1 MGGIQISDF
10 GSGFWFSI
18 SVLGNSDEGAA
29 MKYPRW
35 ARQAFL
41 SSSLLFLSVCV
52 LSMAGCGDFWQAPSS
67 TTTST
72 SSSCTTDCT
81 TASSG
86 NFYILNA
93 SATAASQIEGFAI
106 ANGALTAISGSPW
119 TLAGTG
125 YSMAV
130 APNGDFLMVAT
141 TSGVFAY
148 PLTSGALGTAVQVT
162 TDQAFGVQVDATN
175 TWLLEAIPGTG
186 GLSIGA
192 VPINSLTGA
201 GNGTEQTA
209 SFTVTNASV
218 QPNQMVISGDNDH
231 IFVALGAGGTI
242 VDTFNS
248 TVSSGSNPL
257 GSKAS
262 TIPVLTSG
270 GTALSVGVDAGT
282 APGLFYIGETLASA
296 GTTGGLRVFNYSSL
310 ASSTLTQVANSPF
323 ASGGLAP
330 NFILP
335 ATQGGYVYVA
345 NGEGTTAAGNISG
358 FTITSTGTT
367 TLTYSVTTGASIATG
382 VDPLSMAEDSTGTF
396 VFEVGSLGSPF
407 FDSYTFDTTTLG
419 QLDSQLSSATSTGS
433 IAIVATP

>member
-1 MGGIQISDF
+1 
-10 GSGFWFSI
+10 
-18 SVLGNSDEGAA
+18 
-29 MKYPRW
+29 MKYPRR
-35 ARQAFL
+35 AREAFH
-41 SSSLLFLSVCV
+41 SFSLLFLSACV
-52 LSMAGCGDFWQAPSS
+52 LATAGCGNFWQAPSS
-67 TTTST
+67 TTTT
-72 SSSCTTDCT
+72 TTGGTGGTCTTNCT

-93 SATAASQIEGFAI
+93 SATAASEIEGFAI
-106 ANGALTAISGSPW
+106 VNGALTPINGSPW

-125 YSMAV
+125 YSMV
-130 APNGDFLMVAT
+130 VSPNGDFMMVAT

-148 PLTSGALGTAVQVT
+148 PLTNGALGTAVQVT

-186 GLSIGA
+186 GVSIGA

-201 GNGTEQTA
+201 VNGTEQTA

-231 IFVALGAGGTI
+231 IFIAMGAGGTL

-248 TVSSGSNPL
+248 GVSTGADPL
-257 GSKAS
+257 GA
-262 TIPVLTSG
+262 TANAIPVLTSG

-310 ASSTLTQVANSPF
+310 GTATLTQVSGSPF

-345 NGEGTTAAGNISG
+345 NGEGTTAAGNVTG
-358 FTITSTGTT
+358 FTITTTGTT
-367 TLTYSVTTGASIATG
+367 TLTYAVAAGTSTAAG
-382 VDPLSMAEDSTGTF
+382 VDPLSMAEDATGTF

-407 FDSYTFDTTTLG
+407 FDSYTFDTTKLG
-419 QLDSQLSSATSTGS
+419 ELDSQLSSATSTGS

>member
-1 MGGIQISDF
+1 
-10 GSGFWFSI
+10 
-18 SVLGNSDEGAA
+18 

-52 LSMAGCGDFWQAPSS
+52 FSTTGCGNFWQAPAS
-67 TTTST
+67 TSTST
-72 SSSCTTDCT
+72 SSSCTTNCS

-106 ANGALTAISGSPW
+106 VNGALTPISGSPW

-148 PLTSGALGTAVQVT
+148 PLTNGALGTAVQVT

-175 TWLLEAIPGTG
+175 SWLLEAIPGTG
-186 GLSIGA
+186 GLSLGA
-192 VPINSLTGA
+192 VPINNLTGA

-231 IFVALGAGGTI
+231 IFVALGAGGTL
-242 VDTFNS
+242 VETFNS
-248 TVSSGSNPL
+248 GVSSGSNPL
-257 GSKAS
+257 GSKAN

-296 GTTGGLRVFNYSSL
+296 GTAGGLRIFNYTSL
-310 ASSTLTQVANSPF
+310 GSATLTQVSGSPF

-345 NGEGTTAAGNISG
+345 NGEGTTSAGNISG

-367 TLTYSVTTGASIATG
+367 TLTYTVTAGTSTATG
-382 VDPLSMAEDSTGTF
+382 VDPLSMAEDSSGTF
-396 VFEVGSLGSPF
+396 MFEVGSLGSPYF
-407 FDSYTFDTTTLG
+407 ESYTFDTTTLG
-419 QLDSQLSSATSTGS
+419 KLDTQLTSTTSTGS

>member
-1 MGGIQISDF
+1 
-10 GSGFWFSI
+10 
-18 SVLGNSDEGAA
+18 

-41 SSSLLFLSVCV
+41 SSSFLILSVCV
-52 LSMAGCGDFWQAPSS
+52 FFTAGCGDFWQAPSS
-67 TTTST
+67 TSTST
-72 SSSCTTDCT
+72 STSCTTNCS

-106 ANGALTAISGSPW
+106 VNGALTPISGSPW

-130 APNGDFLMVAT
+130 APNGDFLMAAT
-141 TSGVFAY
+141 TSGVFSF
-148 PLTSGALGTAVQVT
+148 PLTNGALGTGVQVT

-175 TWLLEAIPGTG
+175 SWLLEAIPGTG
-186 GLSIGA
+186 GLSLGA
-192 VPINSLTGA
+192 VPINTLTGA

-231 IFVALGAGGTI
+231 IFVALGAGGTL
-242 VDTFNS
+242 VETFNS
-248 TVSSGSNPL
+248 AVSSGSNPL
-257 GSKAS
+257 GSKAN
-262 TIPVLTSG
+262 TIPVVTAG

-296 GTTGGLRVFNYSSL
+296 GTAGGLRVFNYSSL
-310 ASSTLTQVANSPF
+310 TSSTLTQVANSPF

-345 NGEGTTAAGNISG
+345 NGEGTTSAGNISG

-367 TLTYSVTTGASIATG
+367 TLTYTVTAGTSTATG
-382 VDPLSMAEDSTGTF
+382 VDPLSMAEDSSGTF
-396 VFEVGSLGSPF
+396 VFEVGSLGSPY
-407 FDSYTFDTTTLG
+407 FDSYSFDTTTLG
-419 QLDSQLSSATSTGS
+419 QLDTQLTSTTSTGS